1 VPLHRNRD
9 FVLLQAGQLL
19 SSLGT
24 SSTTIAYPLLVLA
37 VTGSPAKA
45 GLVGFARILPQPLFS
60 LPAGVVAD
68 RHDRKRVMLAADA
81 ARAVAL
87 AALGFAIVADES
99 ALWLVT
105 AAAFVEG
112 VGSVFFAAASAGAL
126 RAVVPVRE
134 LAAAAGTQEARNA
147 AANLAGPPLGGA
159 LFGLG
164 RAVPFLVDAAS
175 YAASIVALVAMRT
188 PFQEERARDATPLRA
203 QLAEGLAFLWR
214 QPFLRTCAFI
224 YGLGNFTIPAVLFVV
239 VVAGREQGLSGGRIG
254 LLSALFGAFV
264 LLGALTSHYFRR
276 ALSTRSILLN
286 ELWAGLGP
294 VAFVVWPNVYVLALA
309 ILPQAVC
316 LPVTDSVVKSFG
328 IAMTPDRLV
337 GRVESARRTIA
348 LAVAPFGP
356 LVAGLL
362 LDATSARL
370 TVAAILAVSLA
381 LAAWGTLSQSIAN
394 APQAG

>member
-1 VPLHRNRD
+1 
-9 FVLLQAGQLL
+9 
-19 SSLGT
+19 
-24 SSTTIAYPLLVLA
+24 
-37 VTGSPAKA
+37 
-45 GLVGFARILPQPLFS
+45 
-60 LPAGVVAD
+60 
-68 RHDRKRVMLAADA
+68 VMLAADA
-81 ARAVAL
+81 ARAAAL
-87 AALGFAIVADES
+87 AALGFAIVADEF
-99 ALWLVT
+99 ALWLVA

-112 VGSVFFAAASAGAL
+112 VGSVFFAAAAAGAL

-134 LAAAAGTQEARNA
+134 LAAAAGAQEARTA
-147 AANLAGPPLGGA
+147 AADLAGPPLGGA

-175 YAASIVALVAMRT
+175 YAASIVALLAMRT
-188 PFQEERARDATPLRA
+188 PFQEQRACDAAPLRA
-203 QLAEGLAFLWR
+203 QLAEGFAFLWR
-214 QPFLRTCAFI
+214 QPFLRTCAFV

-254 LLSALFGAFV
+254 LLSTLFGAFV
-264 LLGALTSHYFRR
+264 LLGALTSGRFRH
-276 ALSTRSILLN
+276 AFSTRTILLN

-294 VAFVVWPNVYVLALA
+294 VAFVVWPNVYVLAVA

-337 GRVESARRTIA
+337 GRVESVRRTIA

-362 LDATSARL
+362 LDATSARA
-370 TVAAILAVSLA
+370 TVAAFLAVSLA
-381 LAAWGTLSQSIAN
+381 LAVWGSLSAAIAN
-394 APQAG
+394 APRAG